1 MTDQTELERLKA
13 AWKAASEAAM
23 AKAEGA
29 KNARALASMLDKES
43 QSDYAQAT
51 AAEAE
56 LKAWQANA
64 EELWA
69 ALKAAKATSA
79 AARGEMIDQE
89 KLERLQTAKK
99 KTAARARAARA
110 LAKGTAL
117 AATWAVINFAAEG
130 RK

>member
-13 AWKAASEAAM
+13 AWKAAADAAW

-29 KNARALASMLDKES
+29 KNARALAYMLDKES
-43 QSDYAQAT
+43 LLEHARAR
-51 AAEAE
+51 AAGAE

-64 EELWA
+64 DELWA
-69 ALKAAKATSA
+69 ALKAAKAASA

-99 KTAARARAARA
+99 KTAARARAARS
-110 LAKGTAL
+110 LAKETAL
-117 AATWAVINFAAEG
+117 AATWAVMNFAAES